1 MNFPEAFLSRTKA
14 ILGDDFDSFILA
26 MGGEPVTSVRLNV
39 NKNLPLPPPEGDR
52 LTHDNFALKSGVS
65 YPPLEGA
72 GGGLKIESIPWA
84 SNAYYLKERPSF
96 TFDPLFHAGCY
107 YVQEA
112 SSMFLEQVVKS
123 IKALSGL
130 NEPPIRCLDLC
141 AAPGGK
147 STHLSSLL
155 PEGSLL
161 IANELI
167 RSRSHILSENLIK
180 WGNPYTIV
188 ANNNPKV
195 IGDLLP
201 CFFDLIVADVPCS
214 GEGMFRKDENAVSE
228 WSLANV
234 NLCAE
239 RQQRI
244 IADVWPA
251 LKPGGILVYS
261 TCTFNLEE
269 NEDNIHWIIKT
280 FNATPLDIPLHQ
292 DWNITRAKK
301 YDYPVFRFIPGKTKG
316 EGFFIA
322 ALQKSDGRG
331 EKLSP
336 NNKSHSPNNKNNK
349 KKKDKTI
356 IPQQINDWITDLESF
371 SIQIDNNIISAFPKK
386 YESEYEAIKKAL
398 RIVHAGITIGE
409 IKGKDIIPDH
419 SLAMSVNFNP
429 KAFPLMEV
437 DKQTAINF
445 LRRESIQLPPQTTK
459 GYIALTFQ
467 NQPVGFVKNIGNRA
481 NNLYPQE
488 WRIRSVY

>member
-1 MNFPEAFLSRTKA
+1 MNFPEVFLTRTKA
-14 ILGDDFDSFILA
+14 VLGDDFDSFIQA
-26 MGGEPVTSVRLNV
+26 MDEEPVTSVRLNRDNILNV
-39 NKNLPLPPPEGDR
+39 SKILPLPPPKGDR
-52 LTHDNFALKSGVS
+52 LTHDNFASNSGVS

-72 GGGLKIESIPWA
+72 GGGLVPWA

-112 SSMFLEQVVKS
+112 SSMFLEQVIKGIKDSKDFNESVK
-123 IKALSGL
+123 
-130 NEPPIRCLDLC
+130 CLDLC

-147 STHLSSLL
+147 STHLSSIL

-161 IANELI
+161 IANEVI
-167 RSRSHILSENLIK
+167 RSRSYILSENLTK
-180 WGNPYTIV
+180 WGKPYTIV
-188 ANNNPKV
+188 TNNDPEV
-195 IGDLLP
+195 IGNSLP
-201 CFFDLIVADVPCS
+201 GFFDLIVADVPCS
-214 GEGMFRKDENAVSE
+214 GEGMFRKDKNAVSE
-228 WSLANV
+228 WSLSNV

-244 IADVWPA
+244 IADIWPA
-251 LKPGGILVYS
+251 LKPGGVLVYS

-269 NEDNIHWIIKT
+269 NEDNIRWIIET
-280 FNATPLDIPLHQ
+280 FGATPLDISLHQ

-322 ALQKSDGRG
+322 ALQKPEESEDRRQ
-331 EKLSP
+331 KT
-336 NNKSHSPNNKNNK
+336 KDRRQKT
-349 KKKDKTI
+349 KDKTI
-356 IPQQINDWITDLESF
+356 IPQQINDWITGFESF

-386 YESEYEAIKKAL
+386 YESEYLEVKNAL
-398 RIVHAGITIGE
+398 RIIHAGIAIGE

-429 KAFPLMEV
+429 KAFPLVEV
-437 DKQTAINF
+437 NKETAINY
-445 LRRESIQLPPQTTK
+445 LRRESIQLPPQTPK
-459 GYIALTFQ
+459 GYVVLTFQ
-467 NQPVGFVKNIGNRA
+467 NQPIGFVKNIGNRA

-488 WRIRSVY
+488 WRIRKS

>member
-14 ILGDDFDSFILA
+14 VLGDDFDSFIQA
-26 MGGEPVTSVRLNV
+26 MGEEAVTSVRLNSHLFGVVSDYVV
-39 NKNLPLPPPEGDR
+39 NKNKALLCNNASQR
-52 LTHDNFALKSGVS
+52 LAFSFDIVRDYA
-65 YPPLEGA
+65 EQ
-72 GGGLKIESIPWA
+72 KIVPWA

-112 SSMFLEQVVKS
+112 SSMFLEQILKG
-123 IKALSGL
+123 IKAFNGL
-130 NEPPIRCLDLC
+130 KEEPIKCLDLC

-161 IANELI
+161 VANELI
-167 RSRSHILSENLIK
+167 RSRSYILSENLIK

-188 ANNNPKV
+188 TNNDPKV

-269 NEDNIHWIIKT
+269 NEDNIHWIIET
-280 FNATPLDIPLHQ
+280 FNAIPLDIPLHQ

-322 ALQKSDGRG
+322 ALQKPNGRG
-331 EKLSP
+331 EW
-336 NNKSHSPNNKNNK
+336 HSPNNKRFSPNNK
-349 KKKDKTI
+349 KKKEKTI
-356 IPQQINDWITDLESF
+356 TPQPINDWITDLESF

-386 YESEYEAIKKAL
+386 YESEYEEIKKAL

-409 IKGKDIIPDH
+409 IKGKDIIPGH

-429 KAFPLMEV
+429 EVFPLVEV
-437 DKQTAINF
+437 DKQTAINY

-459 GYIALTFQ
+459 GYIVLTFQ
-467 NQPVGFVKNIGNRA
+467 NQPIGFVKNIGNRA

-488 WRIRSVY
+488 WRIRSTY